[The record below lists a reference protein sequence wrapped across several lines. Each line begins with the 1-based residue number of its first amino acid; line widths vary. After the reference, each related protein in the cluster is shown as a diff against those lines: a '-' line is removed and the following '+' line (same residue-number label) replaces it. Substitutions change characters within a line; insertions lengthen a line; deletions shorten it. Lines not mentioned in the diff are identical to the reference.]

1 MSALQSLGKYQI
13 VGELGHGG
21 FASVYKAHDPDLG
34 LDVALKVL
42 EPNLMRDREFVER
55 FRTEARVAARLRH
68 PNIARV
74 LNIDQAEGR
83 LFIAI
88 EYVAGHNL
96 RDWLAQQPVL
106 DWTQVSAIVQQMA
119 EALDYAHAQGVLH
132 RDVKPSNI
140 LLTDGGS
147 AVLSD
152 FGLAK
157 AIEASHIT
165 TAGAAI
171 GTYAYMAPEQAS
183 GLEVDARADLYS
195 LGVVAYELC
204 TGRVPFTSD
213 STPALIHDQVYTLPP
228 TPSQVNSRVTGPI
241 DTILLKA
248 LAKDPEQRYQTGQEF
263 AADLKTAI
271 AQATGEHLTV
281 LYQEAVALQQRG
293 ELDTAEVKLHEVLVI
308 RPGHTE
314 AQARLME
321 IDQQRESQQRYQQLA
336 GQVKAMRLEA
346 VELHRMNPTL
356 DDPDQILNLLA
367 PSQAQPATSPTV
379 STRSHSKRSTTAILM
394 IVLTGLLLL
403 VGAAVLVYVGN
414 QKTTE
419 ANVALRVQASGSL
432 WDTRNAAIGNTL
444 SVGNFLYGVS
454 LGITIATLVWLI
466 ILAVTWRIRSKHG

>member
-1 MSALQSLGKYQI
+1 MSALRSLGKYQLI
-13 VGELGHGG
+13 EELGHGG

-88 EYVAGHNL
+88 EYVPGRNL
-96 RDWLAQQPVL
+96 RDWLLEHPL
-106 DWTQVSAIVQQMA
+106 PDWNSVGSIVQQVA

-140 LLTDGGS
+140 LLADSGT

-165 TAGAAI
+165 TAGATV

-183 GLEVDARADLYS
+183 GTDVDARADLYS

-204 TGRVPFTSD
+204 TGRVPFISD
-213 STPALIHDQVYTLPP
+213 STPALIHDQVYTTPP
-228 TPSQVNSRVTGPI
+228 APSQVNSRVTTPI
-241 DTILLKA
+241 DTILLKS
-248 LAKDPEQRYQTGQEF
+248 LAKDREQRYQSGLQF
-263 AADLKTAI
+263 ATDLKAAI
-271 AQATGEHLTV
+271 AQATGEHLTA
-281 LYQEAVALQQRG
+281 LYQQAVALQQQG
-293 ELDTAEVKLHEVLVI
+293 DLDAAEAELQDLLAI
-308 RPGHTE
+308 QPGHAE
-314 AQARLME
+314 AQALLNE

-336 GQVKAMRLEA
+336 SQVKQAQLEA
-346 VELHRMNPTL
+346 AELRRLNPKL
-356 DDPDQILNLLA
+356 NDPDHVLDLLT
-367 PSQAQPATSPTV
+367 PPGNQPASLSPASAKSL
-379 STRSHSKRSTTAILM
+379 STMSKAAIA
-394 IVLTGLLLL
+394 LTGLVLLMA
-403 VGAAVLVYVGN
+403 AAVLAYLGG
-414 QKTTE
+414 QKTQE
-419 ANVALRVQASGSL
+419 AIAATSRYI
-432 WDTRNAAIGNTL
+432 WDARLAAIGNTL
-444 SVGNFLYGVS
+444 GTGNFLIGAAVGVAV
-454 LGITIATLVWLI
+454 ATVVWLVI
-466 ILAVTWRIRSKHG
+466 VAVTLRTRSKHG

>member
-1 MSALQSLGKYQI
+1 MSTLQSLGKYQI
-13 VGELGHGG
+13 VEELGHGG

-88 EYVAGHNL
+88 EYVPGRNL
-96 RDWLAQQPVL
+96 RDWLSEQPVL
-106 DWTQVSAIVQQMA
+106 EWASVGSITQQVA

-140 LLTDGGS
+140 LLTDSGT

-165 TAGAAI
+165 TAGTTV

-183 GLEVDARADLYS
+183 GTDVDARADLYS

-228 TPSQVNSRVTGPI
+228 APSQVNSRVTSPI
-241 DTILLKA
+241 ETILLRV
-248 LAKDPEQRYQTGQEF
+248 LAKDREQRYQSGLEF
-263 AADLKTAI
+263 AAALKAAI

-281 LYQEAVALQQRG
+281 LYQQAAMLQQQG
-293 ELDTAEVKLHEVLVI
+293 DLDAAEAKLQELLAI
-308 RPGHTE
+308 QPGHAE
-314 AQARLME
+314 AQALLKE
-321 IDQQRESQQRYQQLA
+321 INGQREGQQRYQQLA
-336 GQVKAMRLEA
+336 GQVKQMQSEA
-346 VELHRMNPTL
+346 AELHRMNPTL
-356 DDPDQILNLLA
+356 DDPAQILNLLV
-367 PSQAQPATSPTV
+367 PSDKQPAVSPAVSATPL
-379 STRSHSKRSTTAILM
+379 STRSRTAILITCLVLF
-394 IVLTGLLLL
+394 IV
-403 VGAAVLVYVGN
+403 AAVLAFTGIQN
-414 QKTTE
+414 TQ
-419 ANVALRVQASGSL
+419 QAIAGTSRYI
-432 WDTRNAAIGNTL
+432 WDAKLAAVGNTL
-444 SVGNFLYGVS
+444 GMGNFLIGVS
-454 LGITIATLVWLI
+454 VGVIAATVVWSVILVV
-466 ILAVTWRIRSKHG
+466 AWRARSSHD